1 MLIRS
6 PGNLVTTVPEHNG
19 GVTNGDGVAVD
30 EGGPHPYVHPQ
41 RRCRWWSLGQ
51 WRPYVLRL
59 GEFPGDDGKPRNRQR

>member
-30 EGGPHPYVHPQ
+30 EGGRIHTHTLNEGAVVEPRSVATVCPAV
-41 RRCRWWSLGQ
+41 
-51 WRPYVLRL
+51 

>member
-30 EGGPHPYVHPQ
+30 EGSGIHTHT
-41 RRCRWWSLGQ
+41 LNEGAI
-51 WRPYVLRL
+51 
-59 GEFPGDDGKPRNRQR
+59 GGA